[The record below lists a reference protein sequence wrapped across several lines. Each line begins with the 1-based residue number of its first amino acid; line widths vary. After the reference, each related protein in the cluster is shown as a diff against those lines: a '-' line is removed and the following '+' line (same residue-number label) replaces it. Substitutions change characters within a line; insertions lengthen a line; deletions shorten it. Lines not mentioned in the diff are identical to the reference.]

1 MMGIFLA
8 GAVAFSIFGD
18 WFIGLIFEERLVPY
32 GYLMYAGLLCSSL
45 TACVA
50 FLGDLLIALRDM
62 RGNLIANVIGC
73 IVSLPVT
80 MVMVSAFDMNG
91 VSYSI
96 SISYLVTL
104 VVMAL
109 RLSRIVRHFSDNCSE

>member
-1 MMGIFLA
+1 M
-8 GAVAFSIFGD
+8 
-18 WFIGLIFEERLVPY
+18 
-32 GYLMYAGLLCSSL
+32 
-45 TACVA
+45 
-50 FLGDLLIALRDM
+50 IALRDM